1 MCLGIEISYEVKL
14 LTYMHTKKYERLVY
28 FDKNGYSS
36 YISLIITSLFKNY
49 ILFMLEKSF

>member
-14 LTYMHTKKYERLVY
+14 LTYMHTKKHERLVY

>member
-14 LTYMHTKKYERLVY
+14 STYMHTKKHERLVY